1 MEKLIMKIEEYV
13 KENISNFHNSRIE
26 KLKSLKLTKLL
37 KAKNP
42 YLYKAKDLN
51 TAQDVVENL
60 AVAFMSSAE
69 ESIFGN
75 WLEGLAIYIA
85 MEAYGGRKSSA
96 EGIDLE
102 MEKEGVH
109 YLVSIKSGPKWSNS
123 SSMKKLIE
131 NFAKAKRI
139 YTTSGNKKIV
149 EAIEGCCY
157 GRPEQSVKDHHTKLC
172 GKAFWAFISGCES
185 LYTDIIEPLGA
196 DAQKKNQEYAD
207 EYARMINKFTK
218 EFANKYCDDK
228 GDIRWGEIVRLNSS
242 DLNKSSRKR

>member
-75 WLEGLAIYIA
+75 WLEGLAIYS
-85 MEAYGGRKSSA
+85 YG
-96 EGIDLE
+96 
-102 MEKEGVH
+102 
-109 YLVSIKSGPKWSNS
+109 
-123 SSMKKLIE
+123 
-131 NFAKAKRI
+131 
-139 YTTSGNKKIV
+139 
-149 EAIEGCCY
+149 
-157 GRPEQSVKDHHTKLC
+157 
-172 GKAFWAFISGCES
+172 S
-185 LYTDIIEPLGA
+185 L
-196 DAQKKNQEYAD
+196 
-207 EYARMINKFTK
+207 
-218 EFANKYCDDK
+218 
-228 GDIRWGEIVRLNSS
+228 WW
-242 DLNKSSRKR
+242 